1 MAKDEKK
8 YIVRTY
14 HNTAIKER
22 KVEFEPSI
30 TVPDLSFN
38 LKELLENF
46 SRGLLDINVLK
57 AQHRDELELATG
69 CYDLSEI
76 SAAMKTSIS
85 NYEKAVQDK
94 HRIEAAL
101 LAMQQPQKQQQQQQ
115 QQPSE

>member
-1 MAKDEKK
+1 MAEKK
-8 YIVRTY
+8 STRIVRTY
-14 HNTAIKER
+14 FRHCVRPDNK
-22 KVEFEPSI
+22 KFEPSI

-46 SRGLLDINVLK
+46 SRGLLDIDVLK

-85 NYEKAVQDK
+85 NYERAISDK
-94 HRIEAAL
+94 QRIEAAL
-101 LAMQQPQKQQQQQQ
+101 LAMQQPQQQQQQQ
-115 QQPSE
+115 QQTE